1 MGLFKESRFF
11 SFPTF
16 IAAVFGLGLGASIFL
31 NVAQHTRAQQDAK
44 LMQGT
49 ITDLR
54 YQIDQDHKQL
64 AGATTP
70 SPTPSP
76 SDTPVATPEP
86 SPSDTPAVAGASTT
100 PASSVFKYA
109 CNMHTAGNPN
119 ASLVKNGSTVYNYSY
134 FESQGLSPLPSKLSG
149 GAWQPTSFNGQSGYV
164 QAACLK

>member
-1 MGLFKESRFF
+1 MGLFREGKFF

-16 IAAVFGLGLGASIFL
+16 IAAVFGLGLGASVFL

-54 YQIDQDHKQL
+54 YQVDQDHKQL
-64 AGATTP
+64 AGANSP
-70 SPTPSP
+70 SPTP

-109 CNMHTAGNPN
+109 CNMHTSSSTN
-119 ASLVKNGSTVYNYSY
+119 ASIVKNGNTKYDFSF
-134 FESQGLSPLPSKLSG
+134 FESQGLAPLPSKLSG
-149 GAWQPTSFNGQSGYV
+149 GALQPVTFNGQSGYV
-164 QAACLK
+164 QANCLNK